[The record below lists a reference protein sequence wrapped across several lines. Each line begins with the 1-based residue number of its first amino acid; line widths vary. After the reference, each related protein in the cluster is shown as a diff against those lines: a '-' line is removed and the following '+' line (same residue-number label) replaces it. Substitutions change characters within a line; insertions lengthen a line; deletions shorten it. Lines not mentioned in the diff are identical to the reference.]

1 MVHKCTE
8 NNCTCKTQNKIALL
22 KVSTKIEF
30 MEIISERST
39 SKASLK
45 YLGEGTEFAIIY
57 FKNIILTLL
66 SLGLYYPWAKV
77 EILKYH
83 YQSTELDQARFSF
96 HATGK
101 EVFKGFIKIYVIFI
115 LLYGFLFYALQT
127 QNQVLMVSAIG
138 IFYLFMILIVPFAI
152 HGAMRYRSSRSSW
165 KGIHFKY
172 LGDRTE
178 FFWLFMKGA
187 LLTIVTLGIYG
198 AWFQVDM
205 RKYIFSH
212 LRFGNLSFN
221 FKGEGADLFVINLK
235 FIILF
240 YLTLGIYSFWFY
252 RNLVRFYVDNTS
264 ITQNGKE
271 VKFKTNMQAGDVF
284 ELLFI
289 NGLLIVFTLGIAT
302 PWVTV
307 RTLNFF
313 FRFLEIE
320 GDLDTNAIQQA
331 SYDDY
336 DDAAGDD
343 LMDFFDFDLL

>member
-8 NNCTCKTQNKIALL
+8 NNRTCKTRNKIALL
-22 KVSTKIEF
+22 KLSNKKKF
-30 MEIISERST
+30 MDLISVKSRT
-39 SKASLK
+39 KASLK

-57 FKNIILTLL
+57 LKNIILTLL

-115 LLYGFLFYALQT
+115 LLYGFLFYALRT
-127 QNQVLMVSAIG
+127 QNQVLTVAAVS
-138 IFYLFMILIVPFAI
+138 IFYLLLILIVPFAI
-152 HGAMRYRSSRSSW
+152 HGAVRYRSSRSSW

-178 FFWLFMKGA
+178 FFWLYMKGA
-187 LLTIVTLGIYG
+187 LLTICTLGIYG
-198 AWFQVDM
+198 AWFHVDM

-221 FKGEGADLFVINLK
+221 FKGNGGDLFVINLK
-235 FIILF
+235 FVILF
-240 YLTLGIYSFWFY
+240 YLTLGIYSFWYY
-252 RNLVRFYVDNTS
+252 RNLVRFYVDHTS
-264 ITQNGKE
+264 LVQNGKE

-289 NGLLIVFTLGIAT
+289 NGLLLVFTLGIAM

-313 FRFLEIE
+313 FRFLEIDGE
-320 GDLDTNAIQQA
+320 LNTNAIQQA
-331 SYDDY
+331 SYDNF
-336 DDAAGDD
+336 DDAIGDD
-343 LMDFFDFDLL
+343 MLDFFDIDLL